1 MLCAAQWAVAAC
13 LAPAARPLRPLPCS
27 GVLKYASLRDG
38 SGQGSRCRLVAM
50 THAGSV
56 GKGFGEATRDPA
68 PTAYDAAAPV
78 SAAADSSM
86 PYVPR
91 AAPAPVASPDSSSVR
106 GHDYSCIDRGQPFV
120 APGWLSEELLN
131 ALRADARQLLDAGRF
146 VDAEENLGKRI
157 KLSLDEEDWTAPG
170 EEPGKPS
177 PARAEARRLFDEL
190 LLELEAVLGRGRL
203 SLDVHGA
210 QAKYSFGKQGE
221 PG

>member
-1 MLCAAQWAVAAC
+1 MLSCVALWAAAAC
-13 LAPAARPLRPLPCS
+13 LAPAARPLRPLPYS

-38 SGQGSRCRLVAM
+38 SRQGSRCRLLAM
-50 THAGSV
+50 THVGPV
-56 GKGFGEATRDPA
+56 GKGFGGGEATRDPA
-68 PTAYDAAAPV
+68 PTACDAAV
-78 SAAADSSM
+78 
-86 PYVPR
+86 
-91 AAPAPVASPDSSSVR
+91 PVASPAPSSVR
-106 GHDYSCIDRGQPFV
+106 RHDYSCIDNGQPFV

-170 EEPGKPS
+170 EAAGQPS
-177 PARAEARRLFDEL
+177 PARAEVRLLFDDL